1 MLESFKKKLTRGDLL
16 IGAIMTLPSTEI
28 AEIFSLSGFDWLF
41 VDLEH
46 SALDIKDAQHILQ
59 TVVPRTPCLI
69 RVPSNDEI
77 WIKKALDIGASGI
90 IVPQVKTKEEANRAV
105 QLCKYPPKGT
115 RSVGIARAHEYGKIF
130 QEYVNTANNDICVIL
145 QIEHIDGVGNI
156 SEILEVP
163 GIDCLFIGPYDLSA
177 SLDKL
182 GVTTDSDVQSAIS
195 EVKKKADQSN
205 VPLGI
210 FGATIEAVQPY
221 INEGYSLIAVGID
234 TLLIEKTAKKIIQ
247 AFK

>member
-1 MLESFKKKLTRGDLL
+1 MPESFKKKLLRGDLL
-16 IGAIMTLPSTEI
+16 IGAIITLPSTEI

-59 TVVPRTPCLI
+59 TVTPRTSCLI

-77 WIKKALDIGASGI
+77 WIKKALDIGAAGI
-90 IVPQVKTKEEANRAV
+90 IVPQVKTKDEANRAV
-105 QLCKYPPKGT
+105 HLCKYPPKGS
-115 RSVGIARAHEYGKIF
+115 RSVGIARAHGYGKNF
-130 QEYVNTANNDICVIL
+130 QEYVNTANNDISVIL
-145 QIEHIDGVGNI
+145 QIEHIDGVENI
-156 SEILEVP
+156 SEILEVS

-177 SLDKL
+177 SLDKT
-182 GVTTDSDVQSAIS
+182 GVTTDPDVQSAIS
-195 EVKKKADQSN
+195 EVKKKADQSK

-234 TLLIEKTAKKIIQ
+234 TLLIEKTAKNIIQ